1 MQYLCSN
8 VATSHFKVFFL
19 AEIPDNISSYAG
31 FCVSYMQVVCT
42 DTWKTGSYYKP
53 DMERGIFHSCRSCS
67 LPLNLESQSL
77 LCKRRNLGCWGA
89 ELLKGLSCSHLRD
102 QQGLKYFETNLQ
114 IRVIITMLLRKPNLL
129 ASRTVRKRPKSFCG
143 RNLVM

>member
-1 MQYLCSN
+1 MLQLHILKCFSWLRYQITFLH
-8 VATSHFKVFFL
+8 TLVFVFL
-19 AEIPDNISSYAG
+19 ICKLSVLTHEREAVTINL
-31 FCVSYMQVVCT
+31 V
-42 DTWKTGSYYKP
+42 WK
-53 DMERGIFHSCRSCS
+53 RGVFHSCRSCS

-77 LCKRRNLGCWGA
+77 LCKRRNFGCWGA

-114 IRVIITMLLRKPNLL
+114 IRVIIIMLLRKPNLL

-143 RNLVM
+143 RNLIM